1 MNGKNLA
8 FVLNLNEVHNVA
20 KEVQLMMEISPET
33 RQEMFWMM
41 LLSRRLDERAWV
53 LHRQGKI
60 AFHISGIGQEAA
72 QVGAS
77 FALRRG
83 YDWVTPY
90 YRDLALLLCLG
101 YTPEEFFMSLMGKR
115 AEPNSGGRQMP
126 SHWGLR
132 RANAVSH
139 SAPVA
144 TQCPHAAGIGLAIK
158 MRREDKVVLT
168 TLGEGSTSQGEWY
181 EAVNWAAIHQLPVIF
196 MVQNNQYAISV
207 PADKQ
212 MAVPGAAAKACG
224 LGLQGISV
232 DGTNVFTVYE
242 AFYKAVEVARSGN
255 GPTLIETMMYRLTPH
270 SSDDDDRTYRSREEV
285 EENKKRDPLL
295 VGRRILEE
303 EGLLDGTRLEE
314 LESRAKKIVDEAVR
328 SAEQAPYPDPEEAAY
343 PVYAE
348 EVRRA

>member
-1 MNGKNLA
+1 MDLSNDMKL
-8 FVLNLNEVHNVA
+8 
-20 KEVQLMMEISPET
+20 
-33 RQEMFWMM
+33 EMYWMM

-72 QVGAS
+72 QVGAA

-83 YDWVTPY
+83 EDWFTPY
-90 YRDLALLLCLG
+90 YRDLSLMLCLG
-101 YTPEEFFMSLMGKR
+101 YTPRDFMLALMGKKG
-115 AEPNSGGRQMP
+115 EPTSGARQMP
-126 SHWGLR
+126 SHFSLR
-132 RANAVSH
+132 KANAVSH

-158 MRREDKVVLT
+158 MRGDDKVVLT

-196 MVQNNQYAISV
+196 MVENNQYAISV

-212 MAVPGAAAKACG
+212 MAVASAADKACG
-224 LGLQGISV
+224 MGLRGISV
-232 DGTNVFTVYE
+232 DGTNVFSVYSTVVE
-242 AFYKAVEVARSGN
+242 AADQARAGK
-255 GPTLIETMMYRLTPH
+255 GPTLIEALMYRITPH
-270 SSDDDDRTYRSREEV
+270 SSDDDDRTYRSRDEV
-285 EENKKRDPLL
+285 DEHKKKDPLI

-303 EGLLDGTRLEE
+303 EGLINQTKLDEMEQRVKEM
-314 LESRAKKIVDEAVR
+314 VDEAVEF
-328 SAEQAPYPDPEEAAY
+328 AEKAEYPSLEEAMY

-348 EVRRA
+348 EVQHG